1 MFPLLFFSVLASLIL
16 FYNMVS
22 GFFVV
27 GLQPNI
33 MSACCTLALASVLL
47 VTAYLSADYAAYTF

>member
-1 MFPLLFFSVLASLIL
+1 MFPLLFFCSSLSFF

-22 GFFVV
+22 GFFVI

>member
-1 MFPLLFFSVLASLIL
+1 
-16 FYNMVS
+16 MVS